1 MCYCIWIVS
10 LDELLESGASV
21 VVADAVDLK
30 RSSCWVYEVKHVS
43 AAGALDV
50 LDTLLLER
58 LA

>member
-1 MCYCIWIVS
+1 MS